1 MEVKLLFVCP
11 YVVGWSVGQLLGLPY
26 LKRAES
32 FTSNALI
39 GALVSICVAKLK
51 VIDYDNRFFNFED
64 PEVFRLSKLYLFAD
78 FFSKTQREVNVL
90 SIL

>member
-1 MEVKLLFVCP
+1 MKLLFVCP

-78 FFSKTQREVNVL
+78 FFPKPKEK
-90 SIL
+90 